1 MKHDDLPA
9 GARLIYIVEDD
20 PEVARLVARAL
31 RDFDFQPEC
40 FRTGDELMRQVKRTT
55 PALCIVDLKLPDMDG
70 MEVVRELRSKYNCG
84 VLILTV
90 RGDASDRILGLE
102 SGADDYV
109 VKPFDP
115 RELVARVRTILHRC
129 QRFRAARQGRV
140 ACFTG
145 WRFDPKC
152 NALTAPDGRELSLSV
167 AEVRM
172 LWTFLNNPNRI
183 LTREQLLDERNI
195 SPFDRSIDVRISR
208 LRHKLEADPH
218 NPKLIKTV
226 YSAGYLFAASVVW
239 E

>member
-1 MKHDDLPA
+1 MEHDDPPA
-9 GARLIYIVEDD
+9 GARLIYIVEDN
-20 PEVARLVARAL
+20 PEVARLIVRAL
-31 RDFDFQPEC
+31 RDFDFQTEC
-40 FRTGDELMRQVKRTT
+40 FGTASELLRQVKRKT

-70 MEVVRELRSKYNCG
+70 MELVRELRSNYDCG

-90 RGDASDRILGLE
+90 RGDAPDRILGLE

-115 RELVARVRTILHRC
+115 RELVARVRTILRRS
-129 QRFRAARQGRV
+129 QRSTAVREGKGARF
-140 ACFTG
+140 AG
-145 WRFDPKC
+145 WRFDPRC

-167 AEVRM
+167 AEARM
-172 LWTFLNNPNRI
+172 LLTFLKNPNRI
-183 LTREQLLDERNI
+183 LTREQLLDERNL

-226 YSAGYLFAASVVW
+226 YSAGYLFAASVEW